1 MSSKTLAQVQ
11 MLGVGLEDFGILN
24 PSINSQKFLFLSSD
38 PLRIAS
44 ALSQGIRVIPVVSA
58 YKLDFNDIQL

>member
-24 PSINSQKFLFLSSD
+24 ASINSQKFLFLSSD

-44 ALSQGIRVIPVVSA
+44 ALGQGIRVIPVVSA